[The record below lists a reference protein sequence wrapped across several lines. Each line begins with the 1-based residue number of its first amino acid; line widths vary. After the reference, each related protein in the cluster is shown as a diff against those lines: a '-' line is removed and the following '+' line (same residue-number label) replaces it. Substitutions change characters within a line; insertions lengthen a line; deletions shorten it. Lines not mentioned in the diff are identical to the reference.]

1 MNASGWW
8 QNSNGIY
15 ATDSDGYIEAAL
27 RLLVNA
33 DDSEK
38 MNFAQNVKDMAREVG
53 IYIEIEA
60 LSKDEV
66 IQKVQ
71 NRDYD
76 LVLANIYIN
85 DIPDVEFL
93 RDYIDINNETTQAFE
108 QVRNSSVEDLTKN
121 IQNLE
126 YVLSDEVAC
135 IGLYARNINMV
146 YQKYLYFTDINYM
159 NIFSNLS
166 QIGKIAN

>member
-1 MNASGWW
+1 M
-8 QNSNGIY
+8 
-15 ATDSDGYIEAAL
+15 
-27 RLLVNA
+27 
-33 DDSEK
+33 
-38 MNFAQNVKDMAREVG
+38 
-53 IYIEIEA
+53 
-60 LSKDEV
+60 
-66 IQKVQ
+66 
-71 NRDYD
+71 
-76 LVLANIYIN
+76 
-85 DIPDVEFL
+85 
-93 RDYIDINNETTQAFE
+93 DINNATTQAFE
-108 QVRNSSVEDLTKN
+108 QVKNSSVEDLAKN

>member
-1 MNASGWW
+1 
-8 QNSNGIY
+8 
-15 ATDSDGYIEAAL
+15 
-27 RLLVNA
+27 
-33 DDSEK
+33 